1 MSDFKKH
8 LQDADSEMKANW
20 RYVPFDMA
28 GDFLQTIPMPGKAN
42 QFITVQ
48 PYCHKT
54 IDQDNCDDFVL
65 IVLPP
70 NQVDFTSQ
78 KTLDIPISLPVLIKA
93 KVYPSTNLCHRHR
106 LVHSNYI
113 NINSHPSI
121 FQVFLC

>member
-1 MSDFKKH
+1 MKSLTAILFSLMLLFPSIGFSMVIDACCVKDYETCCSQDFN
-8 LQDADSEMKANW
+8 S
-20 RYVPFDMA
+20 
-28 GDFLQTIPMPGKAN
+28 TS
-42 QFITVQ
+42 
-48 PYCHKT
+48 CHKT

>member
-54 IDQDNCDDFVL
+54 IDQNFQIGVVKNKDYDKKKEE
-65 IVLPP
+65 
-70 NQVDFTSQ
+70 Q
-78 KTLDIPISLPVLIKA
+78 KVSVKTDKLTQEKA
-93 KVYPSTNLCHRHR
+93 DKKK
-106 LVHSNYI
+106 
-113 NINSHPSI
+113 
-121 FQVFLC
+121 